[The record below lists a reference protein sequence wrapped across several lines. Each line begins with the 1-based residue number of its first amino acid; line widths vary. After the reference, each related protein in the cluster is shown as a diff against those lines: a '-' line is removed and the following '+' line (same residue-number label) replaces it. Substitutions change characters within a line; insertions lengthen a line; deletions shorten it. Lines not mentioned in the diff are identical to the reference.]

1 MPPAAERSGVAA
13 PCPVCKGPGAV
24 TRRLSAEYR
33 IVRCHACGLEFAD
46 PMRSA
51 GPDWYAACS
60 IYAEAEAGAQLRWE
74 HEQFG
79 RARLQGRRLLE
90 VGCGRGAFVELAASQ
105 GYEVHGV
112 DVQTRSLDAARRRV
126 PRASFDL
133 LDVERESPTG
143 AFDIV
148 TAFEVVE
155 HLEHPVDV
163 VTRLAGCLVQGGKFV
178 ISLPS
183 IERGPFFTRLSAVD
197 FPPHHL
203 TMWTRRAVIHL
214 LEAAGLTVGDVSAKD
229 FDPGDFRLLLEDYFS
244 LTSPLARRIA
254 GRVCQGL
261 SPLLRRWPTAGG
273 CTLFAIGSKP

>member
-1 MPPAAERSGVAA
+1 V
-13 PCPVCKGPGAV
+13 
-24 TRRLSAEYR
+24 SADYR

-51 GPDWYAACS
+51 GPGWYAACS
-60 IYAEAEAGAQLRWE
+60 IYAEAEAGAELRWE

-79 RARLQGRRLLE
+79 LARLPGTRLLD
-90 VGCGRGAFVELAASQ
+90 VGCGRGAFVELAASR
-105 GYEVHGV
+105 GYEARGV
-112 DVQTRSLDAARRRV
+112 DVQARSIDAARMRV
-126 PRASFDL
+126 PRASFDV

-143 AFDIV
+143 TFDIV

-155 HLEHPVDV
+155 HLEHPVHV
-163 VTRLAGCLVQGGKFV
+163 VTRLAGCLSPGGKLV

-183 IERGPFFTRLSAVD
+183 IERGPFFTRLSVID

-203 TMWTRRAVIHL
+203 TMWTRRAAIRL
-214 LEAAGLTVGDVSAKD
+214 LEAAGLTVDEVRAKD
-229 FDPGDFRLLLEDYFS
+229 FDSGDFRLLLEDRFS
-244 LTSPLARRIA
+244 LTSPFARRIA

-261 SPLLRRWPTAGG
+261 APLLRRWPTAGG

>member
-1 MPPAAERSGVAA
+1 
-13 PCPVCKGPGAV
+13 
-24 TRRLSAEYR
+24 
-33 IVRCHACGLEFAD
+33 VRCHACGLEFAD

-105 GYEVHGV
+105 GY
-112 DVQTRSLDAARRRV
+112 
-126 PRASFDL
+126 
-133 LDVERESPTG
+133 
-143 AFDIV
+143 
-148 TAFEVVE
+148 
-155 HLEHPVDV
+155 
-163 VTRLAGCLVQGGKFV
+163 
-178 ISLPS
+178 
-183 IERGPFFTRLSAVD
+183 
-197 FPPHHL
+197 
-203 TMWTRRAVIHL
+203 
-214 LEAAGLTVGDVSAKD
+214 
-229 FDPGDFRLLLEDYFS
+229 LEDYFS

-261 SPLLRRWPTAGG
+261 GPLLRRWPTAGG